1 MIEHLLESE
10 KRFGEPE
17 YSHAT
22 AEILRASKALAQRL
36 DTEGAA
42 WLEKLS
48 ESYIRREQTIMESV
62 SGKASAGPSCWRR
75 TCWPIGQSDRRITVE
90 PQGRP

>member
-17 YSHAT
+17 YSRAT
-22 AEILRASKALAQRL
+22 AEILRASEALAHRL

-48 ESYIRREQTIMESV
+48 ESYIRRERAIMEGAFREGFCRAALLAADVLAYRSEQPEDN
-62 SGKASAGPSCWRR
+62 S
-75 TCWPIGQSDRRITVE
+75 
-90 PQGRP
+90 

>member
-1 MIEHLLESE
+1 MIEHLLEYE

-17 YSHAT
+17 YSRAT
-22 AEILRASKALAQRL
+22 AEILRVSEALAHRL

-48 ESYIRREQTIMESV
+48 ESYIRRERAIMEGAFREGFCRAALLAADVLAYRAEQLEDNS
-62 SGKASAGPSCWRR
+62 
-75 TCWPIGQSDRRITVE
+75 
-90 PQGRP
+90 

>member
-17 YSHAT
+17 YSCAT
-22 AEILRASKALAQRL
+22 AEILRVSEALAHRL

-48 ESYIRREQTIMESV
+48 ESYIRRERAIMEGAFREGFCRAALLVADVLSYR
-62 SGKASAGPSCWRR
+62 SEQPEDNS
-75 TCWPIGQSDRRITVE
+75 
-90 PQGRP
+90 

>member
-22 AEILRASKALAQRL
+22 AEILRASEALAQRL

-48 ESYIRREQTIMESV
+48 ESYISGGSKPIMEGAFREGFCRGCPAGGGRAGL
-62 SGKASAGPSCWRR
+62 SGRA
-75 TCWPIGQSDRRITVE
+75 T
-90 PQGRP
+90 GR

>member
-10 KRFGEPE
+10 KRFGEPA
-17 YSHAT
+17 YSRAT
-22 AEILRASKALAQRL
+22 AEILRASETLSHLL

-48 ESYIRREQTIMESV
+48 ENYIRREQTIMESAFRDGFCRAALLV
-62 SGKASAGPSCWRR
+62 ADVLSYQA
-75 TCWPIGQSDRRITVE
+75 E
-90 PQGRP
+90 RPEDNS

>member
-1 MIEHLLESE
+1 MIEHLLEYE

-22 AEILRASKALAQRL
+22 AEILRVSEALAQRL
-36 DTEGAA
+36 DAEGAA

-48 ESYIRREQTIMESV
+48 ESYIRRERAIMEGAFREGFCRAALLALDV
-62 SGKASAGPSCWRR
+62 LAYQAGLPE
-75 TCWPIGQSDRRITVE
+75 D
-90 PQGRP
+90 

>member
-10 KRFGEPE
+10 KRFGEPA

-22 AEILRASKALAQRL
+22 AEILRASEALAQRL

-48 ESYIRREQTIMESV
+48 ESYIQREQTIMESAFREGFCRAALLV
-62 SGKASAGPSCWRR
+62 ADVLAYQAEQPEDNS
-75 TCWPIGQSDRRITVE
+75 
-90 PQGRP
+90 

>member
-1 MIEHLLESE
+1 MIEHLLEYE

-17 YSHAT
+17 YSRAT
-22 AEILRASKALAQRL
+22 SEILRSSEALVQRL

-48 ESYIRREQTIMESV
+48 ESYIRRERAIMEGAFREGFCRAALLAADVLAYRSER
-62 SGKASAGPSCWRR
+62 SEDNS
-75 TCWPIGQSDRRITVE
+75 
-90 PQGRP
+90 

>member
-1 MIEHLLESE
+1 MIEHLLEYE

-17 YSHAT
+17 YSRAT
-22 AEILRASKALAQRL
+22 AEILRVSEALAHRL

-48 ESYIRREQTIMESV
+48 ESYIQREQTIMESAFREGFCRAALLAADV
-62 SGKASAGPSCWRR
+62 LAYRA
-75 TCWPIGQSDRRITVE
+75 E
-90 PQGRP
+90 RPEDNS

>member
-17 YSHAT
+17 YSRAT
-22 AEILRASKALAQRL
+22 AEILRASETLSHLL

-48 ESYIRREQTIMESV
+48 ESYIRRERTIMEGAFRDGFCRAALLAADVLAYRSEQLEDN
-62 SGKASAGPSCWRR
+62 S
-75 TCWPIGQSDRRITVE
+75 
-90 PQGRP
+90 

>member
-17 YSHAT
+17 YSRAT
-22 AEILRASKALAQRL
+22 AEILRASETLSHLL

-48 ESYIRREQTIMESV
+48 ESYIRRERTIMEGAFRDGFCRAALLAADVLAYRSEQPEDN
-62 SGKASAGPSCWRR
+62 S
-75 TCWPIGQSDRRITVE
+75 
-90 PQGRP
+90 